1 MGEYKMNDEKNFI
14 NVIQLKQE
22 LESYKKFAFSNNLI
36 ALALSLTMANAT
48 EKIVNS
54 ISENVLM
61 PIINY
66 FVDNTGENWRNLV
79 FVPTTGLEFEVGAM
93 MNGFLKFIFTSII
106 VYIFYTKVF
115 KKNANISM
123 DE

>member
-14 NVIQLKQE
+14 NVNQLKQE

-48 EKIVNS
+48 EKIIHS
-54 ISENVLM
+54 ISENLLM

-66 FVDNTGENWRNLV
+66 FVDNSGENWRNLV

-93 MNGFLKFIFTSII
+93 INGFLKFVFTSII
-106 VYIFYTKVF
+106 VYIFYIKVF
-115 KKNANISM
+115 KKNENISM

>member
-14 NVIQLKQE
+14 NVNQLKQE

-54 ISENVLM
+54 ISENLLM

-66 FVDNTGENWRNLV
+66 LVDNAGENWRNLV

-93 MNGFLKFIFTSII
+93 INGFLKFMFTSII

>member
-14 NVIQLKQE
+14 NVNQLKQE

-36 ALALSLTMANAT
+36 ALALSLTMADAT
-48 EKIVNS
+48 EKIIHS

-93 MNGFLKFIFTSII
+93 INGFLKFIFTSII
-106 VYIFYTKVF
+106 VYIFYIKVF

>member
-1 MGEYKMNDEKNFI
+1 MNDEKNFI
-14 NVIQLKQE
+14 NVNQLKQE

-36 ALALSLTMANAT
+36 ALALSLTMADAT
-48 EKIVNS
+48 EKIIHS

-93 MNGFLKFIFTSII
+93 INGFLKFIFTSII
-106 VYIFYTKVF
+106 VYIFYIKVF

>member
-14 NVIQLKQE
+14 NVNQLKQE

-54 ISENVLM
+54 ISENLLM

-66 FVDNTGENWRNLV
+66 FVDNTGENWRNLI
-79 FVPTTGLEFEVGAM
+79 FAPTTGLEFEVGAM

-115 KKNANISM
+115 KKNSNIPM

>member
-14 NVIQLKQE
+14 NVNQLKQE

-66 FVDNTGENWRNLV
+66 FIDNTGENWRNLV

>member
-14 NVIQLKQE
+14 NVNQLKQE

-48 EKIVNS
+48 EKIIHS
-54 ISENVLM
+54 ISENLLM

-93 MNGFLKFIFTSII
+93 INGFLKFIFTSII
-106 VYIFYTKVF
+106 VYIFYIKVF

>member
-14 NVIQLKQE
+14 NVNQLKQE

-54 ISENVLM
+54 ISENLLM

-66 FVDNTGENWRNLV
+66 FVDSTGENWRNLI
-79 FVPTTGLEFEVGAM
+79 FVPTTGLEFEVGSM
-93 MNGFLKFIFTSII
+93 INGFLKFIFTSII

-115 KKNANISM
+115 KKNANIPM

>member
-14 NVIQLKQE
+14 NVNQLKQE

-48 EKIVNS
+48 EKIIHS

-66 FVDNTGENWRNLV
+66 FVDNAGENWRNLV
-79 FVPTTGLEFEVGAM
+79 FVPITGLEFEIGSM
-93 MNGFLKFIFTSII
+93 INGFLKFIFTSII